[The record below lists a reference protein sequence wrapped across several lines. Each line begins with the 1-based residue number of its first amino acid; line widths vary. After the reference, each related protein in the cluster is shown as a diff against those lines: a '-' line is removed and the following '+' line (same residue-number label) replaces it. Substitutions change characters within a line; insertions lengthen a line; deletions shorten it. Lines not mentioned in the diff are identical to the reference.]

1 MLDLNNILDPWVW
14 RQVPFHFWSVVFFIF
29 GSLVGSFLN
38 VCIYRMPRDIS
49 VVTPPSHCPHCDYK
63 IPWYH
68 NLPLFTWLILRGS
81 CAQCRKPIS
90 PRYLA
95 VELLVGVL
103 FLSCWLLFG
112 AVNPALA
119 MAYGFVLSG
128 FVVAT
133 FIDIEHFIIPD
144 EITLGGIGVGFLC
157 SLAVPALHGTE
168 IRADAMKS
176 SFWGILVGGGV
187 VYAIVRIGKWVFGRQ
202 RFNLGENTTIV
213 FGEEG
218 LTLPDQVIP
227 YEEMF
232 YRKTDVVIVPAKKA
246 ELIDRCFP
254 NAEVRLSQ
262 SLLKIGSEEF
272 DPEKVAYL
280 EVVTDQIIIPRE
292 AMGLGDVK
300 FMGAIGAFLGW
311 QATLFSLMFSSIAG
325 ALVGVGL
332 IVIGK
337 REWSSRLPYGPY
349 IALAA
354 AVWVFLPASIHEA
367 WSGNLETFVR
377 IFMPKSQALPPA
389 GL

>member
-14 RQVPFHFWSVVFFIF
+14 RQVPFHFWSVVFFVF
-29 GSLVGSFLN
+29 GSMVGSFLN

-49 VVTPPSHCPHCDYK
+49 VVTPPSHCPQCDYK

-68 NLPLFTWLILRGS
+68 NLPLFTWLILRGR

-95 VELLVGVL
+95 VELVVGLL

-112 AVNPALA
+112 ELSPALA
-119 MAYGFVLSG
+119 MVYGFVLSG

-133 FIDIEHFIIPD
+133 LIDIEHFIIPD

-157 SLAVPALHGTE
+157 SLAVPVLHGTE
-168 IRADAMKS
+168 IRAEAMRA

-202 RFNLGENTTIV
+202 RFNLGEDTTIV

-218 LTLPDQVIP
+218 VTLPGQNIP

-262 SLLKIGSEEF
+262 SLLKIGKEEF

-280 EVVTDQIIIPRE
+280 EVVADQIIIPRE

-354 AVWVFLPASIHEA
+354 AAWVFLPASIHEA
-367 WSGNLETFVR
+367 WNENLETFVR
-377 IFMPKSQALPPA
+377 IFLPRSPA
-389 GL
+389 PVPADL

>member
-1 MLDLNNILDPWVW
+1 MNNILDPEIWA
-14 RQVPFHFWSVVFFIF
+14 QVPFHFWSVVFFIF
-29 GSLVGSFLN
+29 GSMVGSFLN

-49 VVTPPSHCPHCDYK
+49 VVTPPSHCPQCDYK

-68 NLPLFTWLILRGS
+68 NLPLFTWLILRGR
-81 CAQCRKPIS
+81 CAQCRQSIS

-95 VELLVGVL
+95 VEFLVGIL

-112 AVNPALA
+112 ELSPSLALV
-119 MAYGFVLSG
+119 YGMVLSG
-128 FVVAT
+128 FVAAT

-144 EITLGGIGVGFLC
+144 EITLGGIGAGFLC
-157 SLAVPALHGTE
+157 SLAVPALHSTE
-168 IRADAMKS
+168 LRAEAMKS
-176 SFWGILVGGGV
+176 SFWGILIGGGV

-202 RFNLGENTTIV
+202 RFDLGENTTIV

-218 LTLPDQVIP
+218 LSLPGQIIP

-262 SLLKIGSEEF
+262 DLLRIGQEEF
-272 DPEKVAYL
+272 DPENVPYL
-280 EVVTDQIIIPRE
+280 EVVTDQIVIPRE

-332 IVIGK
+332 IAIGK
-337 REWSSRLPYGPY
+337 REWSSRLP
-349 IALAA
+349 
-354 AVWVFLPASIHEA
+354 
-367 WSGNLETFVR
+367 
-377 IFMPKSQALPPA
+377 
-389 GL
+389 